1 MTKRRGNPNWGKPEP
16 LGPLTPPITEF
27 AQIVRKFNL
36 QPDQYIYSNRLREWA
51 NRNKNSKYI
60 PESLLEVWG
69 FEIQS
74 TL

>member
-16 LGPLTPPITEF
+16 LGLVTPLITEF
-27 AQIVRKFNL
+27 AQIVREFDL
-36 QPDQYIYSNRLREWA
+36 QPDQYIHSIRLREWA

-60 PESLLEVWG
+60 PEFLLEAWG
-69 FEIQS
+69 FEIES